1 MRMKIKR
8 FELVRDSADDEY
20 YKLLYY
26 IIEDNFF
33 EHLTV
38 DLCVDCFLQLDEY
51 DNCVGWFYKEPGR
64 HGKIIAV
71 FSINGKRPDPS
82 RKFLLCIWDSCNP
95 DVVCAKF
102 LDSEEAIRIA
112 EDAHPKK
119 A

>member
-8 FELVRDSADDEY
+8 FELVRDSANDEY

-51 DNCVGWFYKEPGR
+51 DNCIGWYYKKPGR
-64 HGKIIAV
+64 HGKIIAC
-71 FSINGKRPDPS
+71 
-82 RKFLLCIWDSCNP
+82 FLSMVNVLILVESFTAYMGC
-95 DVVCAKF
+95 F
-102 LDSEEAIRIA
+102 
-112 EDAHPKK
+112 
-119 A
+119 